1 MNTTAAVGGGI
12 AGAVAL
18 NVLHELYRR
27 LDPADAPRMDLIG
40 EEALEKTLE
49 QVNVEPP
56 SSPTL
61 YNLTLAGDLVSN
73 ATYYSLIGADK
84 DKNLLLRG
92 ALFGLA
98 AGVGAVLLP
107 QPLGLDEAPSN
118 RTPKTQALTV
128 AWYLAGGLVAAAVTQ
143 LLRDKT

>member
-18 NVLHELYRR
+18 NVLHELYRHR
-27 LDPADAPRMDLIG
+27 DPDAPRIDLIG
-40 EEALEKTLE
+40 EEALEKSLKKI
-49 QVNVEPP
+49 NVEPP
-56 SSPTL
+56 SGQTL

-118 RTPKTQALTV
+118 RTSKTQVLTV
-128 AWYLAGGLVAAAVTQ
+128 AWYLVGGLVAAAVTQ